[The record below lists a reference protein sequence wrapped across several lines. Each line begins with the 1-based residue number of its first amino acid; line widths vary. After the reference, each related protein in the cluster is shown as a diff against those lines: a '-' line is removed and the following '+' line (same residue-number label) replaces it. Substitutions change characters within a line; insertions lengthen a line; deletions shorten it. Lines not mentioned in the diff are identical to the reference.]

1 MIAPAQTPRRAGRR
15 IARLTELLVLYAGI
29 PTLLALGDQR
39 GRLLPVLW
47 AVTAVAALA
56 LWHDPSFDR
65 RRLRGWCRE
74 KAEWR
79 ALALRLAVAAV
90 LLTVALWWYR
100 PDWLFRLPRH
110 RPGLWAALLILY
122 PLLSVLPQGLIFRTL
137 YLHRYAPAFQSPQL
151 ARVAGAA
158 LFSLAHVPFGNGI
171 APLFTLVGGALFLRT
186 HERSGSLAMSCIE
199 HALYG
204 NLLFTLGWGI
214 YFYHGV
220 AG

>member
-1 MIAPAQTPRRAGRR
+1 MSASAQAPLDAGRR
-15 IARLTELLVLYAGI
+15 IARLAELLVLYAGI
-29 PTLLALGDQR
+29 PTALALRDQR

-47 AVTAVAALA
+47 AVAALVGLL
-56 LWHDPSFDR
+56 LWRDPSFDR
-65 RRLRGWCRE
+65 RRLCGWCRE

-79 ALALRLAVAAV
+79 ALALRFAAAAL

-100 PDWLFRLPRH
+100 PGWLFRLPQQ
-110 RPGLWAALLILY
+110 RPVLWALLMVLY
-122 PLLSVLPQGLIFRTL
+122 PLLSVLPQGLIFRAL
-137 YLHRYAPAFQSPQL
+137 YQHRYAPAFRSPRL
-151 ARVAGAA
+151 ALVAGAA

-171 APLFTLVGGALFLRT
+171 APLFTLFGGALFLRT
-186 HERSGSLAMSCIE
+186 YARTGSLAMSCVE